1 MISCIEWVPKG
12 VANPTPKK
20 YEMSAVE
27 IELLENQAKLQA
39 ALDEPDEDDDS
50 TGDNS
55 DGDDEPRKSTI
66 QLPKIDPST
75 LPADLRMDEYT
86 DDEDDD
92 DQDATANQ
100 EARAGSMIGRML
112 VGNDDDSEMNDDH
125 EEESDDD
132 ASEELHDQHV
142 HNSKSPIEKDSD
154 ADSDDDEDDDDALD
168 DIPDT
173 REFMPVDIDGLQAMG
188 ISHAGASALLHPNH
202 DLNDD
207 DDDDDDDDSDADD
220 HNLTPDDA
228 ILVIAKTEDDFASLE
243 VHVYEERTGN
253 LFVHH
258 DIPLPSFPLCLAHGD
273 INHDGCAGNYIAV
286 GTFSPGI
293 EIWNL
298 DVLQVLE
305 PTCILG
311 GEDTSAADELMKI
324 NMTRAATG
332 KKLKKKLQQQKQ
344 NGVGGAM
351 RPGSHSDAVMALSW
365 SKIHRQVI
373 ASGSADKTVKI
384 WDVTK
389 ATADGGNVATFKH
402 HRDKVQSVVW
412 HPSEGTLLA
421 TGSYDRTLA
430 LLDVRG
436 NGSSSQNVKRV
447 KISADCESLSWDPH
461 HSQYLTCATEDGVLS
476 TWDVRN
482 FEKPVWSFVVAEY
495 GGVSDLSYNPS
506 VPGMLA
512 TCSTNKTVTLWDTF
526 NKDLQ
531 PSLAPPLCCGNK
543 SMEVGKL
550 YTLAFYPSSPWL
562 LGCGGSGN
570 ELALWD
576 MNSDDSIQRRFGDRV
591 GKAVVLNGTTA
602 TDETTKEVDFEAMM
616 AIQDSKPEENK
627 TPSKSNKKK
636 GKKKPA
642 HKKRK

>member
-1 MISCIEWVPKG
+1 M
-12 VANPTPKK
+12 ANPTPKK

-27 IELLENQAKLQA
+27 IELLQNQAKPQA
-39 ALDEPDEDDDS
+39 ALEDPDDDDGDDDDEDDD
-50 TGDNS
+50 
-55 DGDDEPRKSTI
+55 EPQNSTI
-66 QLPKIDPST
+66 RLPKIDPST
-75 LPADLRMDEYT
+75 LPPDLRMDEYT
-86 DDEDDD
+86 DDEDED

-100 EARAGSMIGRML
+100 ARAGSRIGRML
-112 VGNDDDSEMNDDH
+112 VGNDEDSEMNDGDQ
-125 EEESDDD
+125 EDSDDD
-132 ASEELHDQHV
+132 VSEELHDQDIH
-142 HNSKSPIEKDSD
+142 SAEDPIDKDSD

-173 REFMPVDIDGLQAMG
+173 REFMPVDIDGLNAMG
-188 ISHAGASALLHPNH
+188 ISHAGASALLHPNY
-202 DLNDD
+202 DLDEDD
-207 DDDDDDDDSDADD
+207 EDDDDDSDADD
-220 HNLTPDDA
+220 HNLTADDA

-273 INHDGCAGNYIAV
+273 INHDGGAGNYIAV

-332 KKLKKKLQQQKQ
+332 KKLKKKLQQHKQ
-344 NGVGGAM
+344 NGGGM
-351 RPGSHSDAVMALSW
+351 RTGSHGDAVMALSW

-384 WDVTK
+384 WDITK
-389 ATADGGNVATFKH
+389 ASADGGNVATFTH
-402 HRDKVQSVVW
+402 HKDKVQSVVW

-430 LLDVRG
+430 LLDVRS

-447 KISADCESLSWDPH
+447 KITADCESLSWDPH

-512 TCSTNKTVTLWDTF
+512 TCSTIKTVTLWDTY
-526 NKDLQ
+526 NEDRQ
-531 PSLAPPLCCGNK
+531 PSLAPPVCCGNK

-562 LGCGGSGN
+562 LGCGGGGN

-576 MNSDDSIQRRFGDRV
+576 MNSEDSVQRRFFDRV
-591 GKAVVLNGTTA
+591 GKAAVLSA
-602 TDETTKEVDFEAMM
+602 IAADEATKEIDFEAMM
-616 AIQDSKPEENK
+616 AKEGSIPEQTK
-627 TPSKSNKKK
+627 SPPKSNKKK

>member
-27 IELLENQAKLQA
+27 LELLENQAKLQA
-39 ALDEPDEDDDS
+39 ALEDHDVDDDS
-50 TGDNS
+50 NS
-55 DGDDEPRKSTI
+55 DDDNDDDVPQKSTI

-86 DDEDDD
+86 DDDDD
-92 DQDATANQ
+92 DDEYATANDA
-100 EARAGSMIGRML
+100 ARAGSRIGRML
-112 VGNDDDSEMNDDH
+112 VGNDDDSEMNDADQQDS
-125 EEESDDD
+125 EDD
-132 ASEELHDQHV
+132 AEELHDQDV
-142 HNSKSPIEKDSD
+142 HNPDGPIDKDSD
-154 ADSDDDEDDDDALD
+154 EDSDDDDDDDDALD

-173 REFMPVDIDGLQAMG
+173 REFMPVDIQGLQAMG
-188 ISHAGASALLHPNH
+188 ISHAGASALLNPNY
-202 DLNDD
+202 DLD

-228 ILVIAKTEDDFASLE
+228 IVVIAKTEDDFASLE

-273 INHDGCAGNYIAV
+273 INHDGGAGNYIAV
-286 GTFSPGI
+286 GTFLPGI

-332 KKLKKKLQQQKQ
+332 KKLKKLQQQKQ
-344 NGVGGAM
+344 KGGRDGM

-389 ATADGGNVATFKH
+389 AMADGGNVATFTH
-402 HRDKVQSVVW
+402 HKDKVQSVVW

-430 LLDVRG
+430 LLDVRSS
-436 NGSSSQNVKRV
+436 GSSSQNVKRV

-476 TWDVRN
+476 TWDVRS

-495 GGVSDLSYNPS
+495 GGVSDLSYNPK

-512 TCSTNKTVTLWDTF
+512 TCSTNKTVTLWDTY
-526 NKDLQ
+526 NKDQQ

-550 YTLAFYPSSPWL
+550 YTLGFYPSSPWL
-562 LGCGGSGN
+562 LACGGSGN

-576 MNSDDSIQRRFGDRV
+576 MNSEDSVQRRFGDRV
-591 GKAVVLNGTTA
+591 GKAGIIASTA
-602 TDETTKEVDFEAMM
+602 QDEGTKELDFEAVM
-616 AIQDSKPEENK
+616 AIQESKPDGIETMPK
-627 TPSKSNKKK
+627 GNKKK